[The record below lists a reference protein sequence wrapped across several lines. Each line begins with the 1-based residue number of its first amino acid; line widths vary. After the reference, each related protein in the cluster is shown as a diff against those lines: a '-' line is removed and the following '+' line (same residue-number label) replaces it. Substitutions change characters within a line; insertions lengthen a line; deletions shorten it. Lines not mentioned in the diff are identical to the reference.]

1 VQLRSGISFVDIAGA
16 ANNLKREVEEP
27 FGWSF
32 EKVRAANE
40 ATWNDL
46 LGRVK
51 IATVDRLEKKRF
63 YTNLYRSF
71 CRNTFND
78 VVRGLL
84 TVIYL
89 RATLLPD
96 FDDPEG
102 YNDPCVTEDDYNYIR
117 NKVART
123 MKDLDDYLDVF
134 VQEFKY
140 NDQPILC
147 TISEGLAD
155 LYQVLRQLTEAY
167 KNEYEEA
174 IHAQIYD
181 VKESFQNE
189 WGQKLLNTL
198 KALHD
203 ARFNNTND

>member
-1 VQLRSGISFVDIAGA
+1 MSHVTNHKNKPDFNKLYLGNMSENIFYSSKCIDFVV
-16 ANNLKREVEEP
+16 LSSEYCKYLEQTEE
-27 FGWSF
+27 
-32 EKVRAANE
+32 
-40 ATWNDL
+40 TD
-46 LGRVK
+46 
-51 IATVDRLEKKRF
+51 
-63 YTNLYRSF
+63 
-71 CRNTFND
+71 RNTFND

-96 FDDPEG
+96 FDEPEG

-117 NKVART
+117 NKAART

-155 LYQVLRQLTEAY
+155 LYQVLRELTEAY